1 MNSVHYKNKKVFFT
15 VTNITTVTNALFIG
29 ILKWQ

>member
-1 MNSVHYKNKKVFFT
+1 MNSVHYKKMFFT